1 MLQSCWVLGNI
12 YEARR
17 MILGCSDG
25 DEKVVAAIPS
35 SYIVTSTDPS
45 FSFRKLYFYFVHYR
59 VI

>member
-45 FSFRKLYFYFVHYR
+45 FSFRKRSFN
-59 VI
+59 